1 MIHLVTDSGEV
12 AGTDIEPVHFSHDA
26 VVMPDHDVRFTV
38 PLFTSAEAA
47 RYLDVPPSTFSS
59 WTRGRRGEAS
69 PHTIADGAPVVTA
82 LTPELHGGP
91 SIPFGGLAEA
101 LFVSALRSVGVWLR
115 QLRPVL
121 DMLCDTLEVPH
132 PLASRQL
139 LVAGPALL
147 ADISRA
153 DAIDE
158 DARRGARDL
167 IVLRNGQ
174 YAFREGIDRLL
185 QRIEYDDG
193 YACRLHLP
201 RYEVAAIATDTDT
214 NFGRPYF
221 AHNGT
226 PLEVVKGML
235 KAGYAVDVVAGDFAL
250 PVDEVT
256 DVAHRDGLLWS

>member
-12 AGTDIEPVHFSHDA
+12 AGTDVEPVHSSHDA
-26 VVMPDHDVRFTV
+26 VAMPNHDVRFSV

-47 RYLDVPPSTFSS
+47 RYLDVPSSTFAS
-59 WTRGRRGEAS
+59 WVRGRRGEVA
-69 PHTIADGAPVVTA
+69 PKTIADGAPVVTS
-82 LTPELHGGP
+82 LGLELKTGP

-101 LFVSALRSVGVWLR
+101 LFLSALRSVGAWLR

-121 DMLCDTLEVPH
+121 DTLCDTLDVAH

-139 LVAGPALL
+139 LVAGPDLL

-153 DAIDE
+153 DTLDE

-174 YAFREGIDRLL
+174 YVFRDGIDRRM

-221 AHNGT
+221 AYNGT
-226 PLEVVKGML
+226 PLEVVKGLL
-235 KAGYAVDVVAGDFAL
+235 KAGATIDAVADDFDL
-250 PVDEVT
+250 PVDQVT
-256 DVAHRDGLLWS
+256 DVAQRDGLCAP